1 MSFFTNI
8 LKALQAFPIAR
19 FSVSNYFPKIGEAV
33 TLSNESSDDD
43 SFTWTL
49 DDGATQTTNTVDEVV
64 TVTPVNSG
72 DVAQQLTIQNTVSTE
87 NYEEYLYPL
96 PNLQQAHYDLSIDKP
111 VVRVGESFTVSLNNI
126 YSFTDPHTLA
136 INIYDEDGQVVQT
149 IANASL
155 SETVTL
161 NTIGIYDIEVIATT
175 NGYDITFREG
185 MILTVTPALAN
196 RVDAF
201 EHILEPVDEAYNFYG
216 IPRSKIDG
224 LDYNFTGATIPA
236 GTTIVIKRDTQYPVD
251 SVYRLDLTRL
261 KGTEQNPIIVTIDES
276 TPLMFGSESYY
287 GIAMNGCEHVIFDG
301 RGYQNLERG
310 IHIHDNGNLSQSNQN
325 TINKPLS
332 ICISVSD
339 LSTDIEIF
347 GFEFYD
353 CGFAGIMAKTDPKT
367 NDPNTWRPT
376 VEGGQGF
383 NMMNCKFHNNYI
395 HDVGGEGYYLGYF
408 NAGTLVRTNDQGQ
421 TVSYRAHAN
430 INWRVYRNLFER
442 CGWDGLQC
450 NGAYDTVIA
459 YNTIIDSGVGGDFG
473 QSTGMSISLS
483 GSVHNNIINKTG
495 SSGIQFGPLGPLD
508 IYNNMI
514 FGLKDG
520 TKVLYLLGFE
530 GNAPETNV
538 GYPFAPTGKNQIPV
552 NIYNNNLIAT
562 GKGLIQ
568 GAQNVVQHEGVVYR
582 NNILSYIGN
591 RFVTGLA
598 LETNALIEANS
609 SDNVNLTDLTR
620 EETKIASI
628 QNGIF
633 NLAHDSTL
641 GSGYPLL
648 GSEFDI
654 RGFKNFNIGSKF
666 VGANATII
674 DATQLVLQLTDVV
687 INNGD
692 ANTTS
697 EILSVAISYAND
709 TPTRYRISED
719 PTFTGVSYQTW
730 TGQSGDSVSYTIDDP
745 TTTATITVYVQIATD
760 TYEAT
765 AVSDTID
772 YQAPYVAPVIQIDVG
787 RNQSSYLTPAPWNNL
802 ATTTTAAENYTPA
815 MPGGETIANLT
826 DTNGNLTGLSLEVTA
841 AFDGY
846 NANTVATNELYPTT
860 AAEDC
865 WATPRDGTSTIQIQN
880 CDATKVYDFTFFSSR
895 GYTGNETIFTIG
907 LNTATIAH
915 KDEGGTNNGNVT
927 TTASITGVSPDAN
940 NNIDIDIAG
949 FNSSKLIGFVN
960 VIEITERIP

>member
-1 MSFFTNI
+1 MTLFSNI
-8 LKALQAFPIAR
+8 LKALQSITTAK

-33 TLSNESSDDD
+33 TLTNQSSDDD

-49 DDGATQTTNTVDEVV
+49 NDGVTQTTNTVDDVV
-64 TVTPVNSG
+64 TITPAVDG
-72 DVAQQLTIQNTVSTE
+72 DAPQQIQVQNTVNTD
-87 NYEEYLYPL
+87 NYEEYLYTL
-96 PNLQQAHYDLSIDKP
+96 PNLQQAHYDLSVDKQ
-111 VVRVGESFTVSLNNI
+111 VVRVGESFTINLNNI
-126 YSFTDPHTLA
+126 YGFTDPHTLA

-224 LDYNFTGATIPA
+224 EDYNFTGATIAP
-236 GTTIVIKRDTQYPVD
+236 GTTIVLKRDTQYPVD
-251 SVYRLDLTRL
+251 SVYRLEITRL
-261 KGTEQNPIIVTIDES
+261 KGTEQNPIIITIDES
-276 TPLMFGSESYY
+276 TPLLFGSESYY
-287 GIAMNGCEHVIFDG
+287 GIIIRECEHVIFDG

-310 IHIHDNGNLSQSNQN
+310 IHIYRNPNLSQSNQN
-325 TINKPLS
+325 TLNRPLT
-332 ICISVSD
+332 ICLQVSD
-339 LSTDIEIF
+339 FTTNFEAF

-353 CGFAGIMAKTDPKT
+353 CTFTAIMAKTDPRT

-408 NAGTLVRTNDQGQ
+408 DGGTLVRTNDQGQ
-421 TVSYRAHAN
+421 EVSYRAHAN
-430 INWRVYRNLFER
+430 IDWRVYRNRFER
-442 CGWDGLQC
+442 CGLDGLQF
-450 NGAYDTVIA
+450 NGGYDSVIA
-459 YNTIIDSGVGGDFG
+459 HNVLIDSGIGGDFG
-473 QSTGMSISLS
+473 QSTGMSLSLS
-483 GSVHNNIINKTG
+483 GRINNNVINGVG
-495 SSGIQFGPLGPLD
+495 SAGIQVGPTGPLD

-520 TKVLYLLGFE
+520 TRVLYLLGFQ
-530 GNAPETNV
+530 GTSPETNV
-538 GYPFAPTGKNQIPV
+538 GYPFAPTFKNQIPV

-562 GKGLIQ
+562 GKGQIQ
-568 GAQNVVQHEGVVYR
+568 GAQNVVQYEGIVYR

-591 RFVTGLA
+591 RFIGGLA
-598 LETNALIEANS
+598 EETNALILANS

-620 EETKIASI
+620 EETKIASV
-628 QNGIF
+628 QNGNF
-633 NLAHDSTL
+633 NLAYDSPL
-641 GSGYPLL
+641 GGGYPLF
-648 GSEFDI
+648 GSEFDL
-654 RGFKNFNIGSKF
+654 RGFKNFNIGTKF
-666 VGANATII
+666 VGANNTII
-674 DATQLVLQLTDVV
+674 DGTQFVLQVTSVV
-687 INNGD
+687 INSG
-692 ANTTS
+692 ATNTTS
-697 EILSVAISYAND
+697 EILSVAISYSND
-709 TPTRYRISED
+709 TPTRYRVSED
-719 PTFTGVSYQTW
+719 PTFTGVAYQTW

-760 TYEAT
+760 TYEAN

-772 YQAPYVAPVIQIDVG
+772 YQAPYVAPFIQVDFG
-787 RNQSSYLTPAPWNNL
+787 RDIYLTTSPWNNF
-802 ATTTTAAENYTPA
+802 ATNIARSGTSGVVN
-815 MPGGETIANLT
+815 MPGGETIANLLDNT
-826 DTNGNLTGLSLEVTA
+826 GAFTGLSLEVTS

-846 NANTVATNELYPTT
+846 DANTVATNELYPTS
-860 AAEDC
+860 ASRDC
-865 WATPRDGTSTIQIQN
+865 WATPRDGSSTLQLQN

-895 GYTGNETIFTIG
+895 GYVGSDTVFTIG
-907 LNTATIAH
+907 LNTVSIAH

-927 TTASITGVSPDAN
+927 TTASITGVSPDAS
-940 NNIDIDIAG
+940 NNIDIEIEG
-949 FNSSKLIGFVN
+949 FNSSNLTGFIN
-960 VIEITERIP
+960 VLEITERIP